1 MAKVTITLEDQ
12 HKDGKAIVHV
22 NFATDTQDNSTD
34 APATDAM
41 MHGLCIARLWQCRS
55 LPNMMPHV
63 CSDALA
69 QRATLVRAMAAVSP
83 PRDVTPAPSP
93 PTHGGGAIE
102 PPTAA

>member
-1 MAKVTITLEDQ
+1 MPKVTITLEDT

-22 NFATDTQDNSTD
+22 NFATDLSGAPAD
-34 APATDAM
+34 APASDAM

-63 CSDALA
+63 CGDALA
-69 QRATLVRAMAAVSP
+69 QRAAIVKALAAAP
-83 PRDVTPAPSP
+83 PLQDNKPPLRDV
-93 PTHGGGAIE
+93 THGGGATE